1 MELFGLYILS
11 YLVGSVPTAHV
22 IAKLVKGVDLRQ
34 VGSGN
39 VGGSNLYQIA
49 GAKWFGFLLAFDLL
63 VKGAAPIWVGEQLLG
78 LGDSP
83 ELLVVAP
90 LLAVVGNNW
99 SVFLG
104 FQGGRGVAVTLGT
117 LLGLSPL
124 VLAAFFPVGL
134 VGWALTRNSGLW
146 VLISLALLPLWAYL
160 SPGPPAFVWFTGALA
175 GIMILKRLLTNRLSF
190 PEGAPVRE
198 VLLNRLLLD
207 RDTSDRASWV
217 HRDADGN
224 D

>member
-1 MELFGLYILS
+1 MELFGIYIFA
-11 YLVGSVPTAHV
+11 YLVGSLPTAHV
-22 IAKLVKGVDLRQ
+22 LAKLVKGVDLRR

-49 GAKWFGFLLAFDLL
+49 GAKWFGFLLVFDLL
-63 VKGAAPIWVGEQLLG
+63 VKGATPVWIGRHFLG
-78 LGDSP
+78 LEQSP
-83 ELLVVAP
+83 ELLVVVP

-104 FQGGRGVAVTLGT
+104 FQGGRGLAVALGT

-146 VLISLALLPLWAYL
+146 VLVSLLLLPLWAYL
-160 SPGPPAFVWFTGALA
+160 SSGPLALVWFTGALA
-175 GIMILKRLLTNRLSF
+175 GMMILKRLLTNQMAF
-190 PEGAPVRE
+190 PQGVPVRS
-198 VLLNRLLLD
+198 VLLNRLILD
-207 RDTSDRASWV
+207 RDTRDRASWV
-217 HRDADGN
+217 DRSSGD
-224 D
+224 